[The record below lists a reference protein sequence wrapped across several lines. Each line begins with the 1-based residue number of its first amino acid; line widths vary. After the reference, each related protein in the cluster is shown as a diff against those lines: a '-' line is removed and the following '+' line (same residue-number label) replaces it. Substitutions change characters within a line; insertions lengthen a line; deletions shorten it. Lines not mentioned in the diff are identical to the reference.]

1 MTDTEINRRLALAIG
16 YLPDHVAS
24 LGNHVKV
31 WRGPGPINGLDGWK
45 LFDHTDY
52 RVAGPIAERYGCFP
66 YKFPN
71 AAASL
76 KWMWAAHA
84 FNEHGNICRFFA
96 PTPQRAIAL
105 AAIAQLEKS

>member
-1 MTDTEINRRLALAIG
+1 MEQEGNMTDTGIDRRLALAIG

-45 LFDHTDY
+45 LFEHTDY
-52 RVAGPIAERYGCFP
+52 RVIGPIAERYDLFP
-66 YKFPN
+66 KRRQDG
-71 AAASL
+71 
-76 KWMWAAHA
+76 WAV
-84 FNEHGNICRFFA
+84 FRGRLEDGFIQA

-105 AAIAQLEKS
+105 AAIAKLERT

>member
-1 MTDTEINRRLALAIG
+1 MTDTEIDRRLALAIG
-16 YLPDHVAS
+16 YRPEDVLVNISDRVI
-24 LGNHVKV
+24 V
-31 WRGPGPINGLDGWK
+31 RRLDYWIA
-45 LFDHTDY
+45 FDHTDY
-52 RVAGPIAERYGCFP
+52 RVVGPIAERYNCFP

-105 AAIAQLEKS
+105 AAIAKLEKV